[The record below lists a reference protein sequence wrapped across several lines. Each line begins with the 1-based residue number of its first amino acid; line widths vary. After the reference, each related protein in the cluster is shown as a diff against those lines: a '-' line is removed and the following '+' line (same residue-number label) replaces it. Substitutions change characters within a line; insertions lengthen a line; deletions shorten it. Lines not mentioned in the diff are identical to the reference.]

1 MTPGAVIGI
10 AAASPYISETLK
22 STWELFFVLSSL
34 RRFLPG
40 FLKNDAPVIPVVRL
54 HGPIGMSSPLRPGL
68 SLATAAL
75 PLEKAFSMKKAP
87 AVALIVNSPGGSPV
101 QSRLIFQRIRD
112 LAKENEKDVLVFVE
126 DVAASGGY
134 MIALAGDEIIVD
146 PSSVVGSIGVVAAGF
161 GFTEM
166 IKKIG
171 VERRVYTA
179 GEKKVTLDPFQPE
192 VPEDIEYL
200 KTLQQEIHD
209 TFIDMVKSRRAD
221 VLSED
226 PDLFTGKF
234 WTGSSAMN
242 LGLVDSIGDLRGV
255 LKKRYG
261 EKAEAKLISAPR
273 GMFGRKAAVGVGLDQ
288 SALTAG
294 LGNELISAAEE
305 RLMWQ
310 RFGL

>member
-1 MTPGAVIGI
+1 
-10 AAASPYISETLK
+10 
-22 STWELFFVLSSL
+22 VLSSL

-40 FLKNDAPVIPVVRL
+40 FLKNDAPIIPVVRL
-54 HGPIGMSSPLRPGL
+54 QGPIGMSSPLRPGL

-75 PLEKAFSMKKAP
+75 PLERAFSMKKAP

-161 GFTEM
+161 GFTEL
-166 IKKIG
+166 IGKIG

-221 VLSED
+221 VLSDD

-234 WTGSSAMN
+234 WTGSSAVN
-242 LGLVDSIGDLRGV
+242 LGLVDSLGDLRGV

-261 EKAEAKLISAPR
+261 DKAEAKLISAPR
-273 GMFGRKAAVGVGLDQ
+273 GLFGRKGGVGVNLEAG
-288 SALTAG
+288 ALTAG
-294 LGNELISAAEE
+294 LGNELISATEE

>member
-1 MTPGAVIGI
+1 M
-10 AAASPYISETLK
+10 
-22 STWELFFVLSSL
+22 LSSL

-40 FLKNDAPVIPVVRL
+40 FLKNDAPIIPVVRL
-54 HGPIGMSSPLRPGL
+54 QGPIGMSSPLRPSL

-75 PLEKAFSMKKAP
+75 PLERAFSMKKAP

-161 GFTEM
+161 GFTEL
-166 IKKIG
+166 IGKIG

-221 VLSED
+221 VLSDD

-234 WTGSSAMN
+234 WTGSSAVN
-242 LGLVDSIGDLRGV
+242 LGLVDSLGDLRGV

-261 EKAEAKLISAPR
+261 DKAEAKLISAPR
-273 GMFGRKAAVGVGLDQ
+273 GLFGRKGGVGVNLEAGT
-288 SALTAG
+288 LTAG

>member
-1 MTPGAVIGI
+1 M
-10 AAASPYISETLK
+10 
-22 STWELFFVLSSL
+22 LSFL
-34 RRFLPG
+34 RRLLPG

-54 HGPIGMSSPLRPGL
+54 QGAIGMSSPLRPGL
-68 SLATAAL
+68 TLATAAL

-192 VPEDIEYL
+192 VAEDIEYL

-221 VLSED
+221 VLSDD

-234 WTGSSAMN
+234 WTGTSAMN

-273 GMFGRKAAVGVGLDQ
+273 GMFGRKAAVGVGIEP

>member
-1 MTPGAVIGI
+1 M
-10 AAASPYISETLK
+10 
-22 STWELFFVLSSL
+22 LSFL
-34 RRFLPG
+34 RRLLPG
-40 FLKNDAPVIPVVRL
+40 FLKNDAPIIPVVRL
-54 HGPIGMSSPLRPGL
+54 QGAIGMSSPLRPGL
-68 SLATAAL
+68 TLATAAL

-192 VPEDIEYL
+192 VTEDIEYL

-221 VLSED
+221 VLSDD

-234 WTGSSAMN
+234 WTGTSAMN

-273 GMFGRKAAVGVGLDQ
+273 GMFGRKAAVGVGIEP
-288 SALTAG
+288 SALTTG

>member
-1 MTPGAVIGI
+1 M
-10 AAASPYISETLK
+10 
-22 STWELFFVLSSL
+22 LSSL

-40 FLKNDAPVIPVVRL
+40 FLKNDAPIIPVVRL
-54 HGPIGMSSPLRPGL
+54 QGPIGMSSPLRPGL

-75 PLEKAFSMKKAP
+75 PLERAFSMKKAP

-161 GFTEM
+161 GFTEL
-166 IKKIG
+166 IGKIG

-221 VLSED
+221 VLSDE

-234 WTGSSAMN
+234 WTGSSAVN
-242 LGLVDSIGDLRGV
+242 IGLVDSLGDLRGV

-261 EKAEAKLISAPR
+261 DKAEAKLISAPR
-273 GMFGRKAAVGVGLDQ
+273 GLFGRKGGVGVNLEAGT
-288 SALTAG
+288 LTAG

>member
-1 MTPGAVIGI
+1 M
-10 AAASPYISETLK
+10 
-22 STWELFFVLSSL
+22 LSSL

-40 FLKNDAPVIPVVRL
+40 FLKNDAPIIPVVRL
-54 HGPIGMSSPLRPGL
+54 QGPIGMSSPLRPGL

-75 PLEKAFSMKKAP
+75 PLERAFSMKKAP

-161 GFTEM
+161 GFTEL
-166 IKKIG
+166 IGKIG

-221 VLSED
+221 VLSDD

-234 WTGSSAMN
+234 WTGSSAVN
-242 LGLVDSIGDLRGV
+242 LGLVDSLGDLRGV

-261 EKAEAKLISAPR
+261 DKAEAKLVSAPR
-273 GMFGRKAAVGVGLDQ
+273 GLFGRKGGVGVNLEAG
-288 SALTAG
+288 ALTAG

>member
-1 MTPGAVIGI
+1 
-10 AAASPYISETLK
+10 
-22 STWELFFVLSSL
+22 
-34 RRFLPG
+34 
-40 FLKNDAPVIPVVRL
+40 
-54 HGPIGMSSPLRPGL
+54 MSSPLRPGL

-75 PLEKAFSMKKAP
+75 PLERAFSMKKAP

-161 GFTEM
+161 GFTEL
-166 IKKIG
+166 IGKIG

-221 VLSED
+221 VLSDD

-234 WTGSSAMN
+234 WTGSSAVN
-242 LGLVDSIGDLRGV
+242 LGLVDSLGDLRGV

-261 EKAEAKLISAPR
+261 DKAEAKLISAPR
-273 GMFGRKAAVGVGLDQ
+273 GLFGRKGGVGVNLEAGT
-288 SALTAG
+288 LTAG

>member
-1 MTPGAVIGI
+1 M
-10 AAASPYISETLK
+10 
-22 STWELFFVLSSL
+22 LSSL

-40 FLKNDAPVIPVVRL
+40 FLKNDAPIIPVVRL
-54 HGPIGMSSPLRPGL
+54 QGPIGMSSPLRPGL

-75 PLEKAFSMKKAP
+75 PLERAFSMKKAP

-161 GFTEM
+161 GFTEL
-166 IKKIG
+166 IGKIG

-179 GEKKVTLDPFQPE
+179 GKKKVTLDPFQPE

-221 VLSED
+221 VLSDD

-234 WTGSSAMN
+234 WTGSSAVN

-261 EKAEAKLISAPR
+261 DKAEAKLISAPR
-273 GMFGRKAAVGVGLDQ
+273 GLFGRKGGVGVNLEAG
-288 SALTAG
+288 ALTAG
-294 LGNELISAAEE
+294 LGNELISATEE

>member
-1 MTPGAVIGI
+1 M
-10 AAASPYISETLK
+10 
-22 STWELFFVLSSL
+22 LSSL

-40 FLKNDAPVIPVVRL
+40 FLKNDAPIIPVVRL
-54 HGPIGMSSPLRPGL
+54 QGPIGMSSPLRPGL

-75 PLEKAFSMKKAP
+75 PLERAFSMKKAP

-134 MIALAGDEIIVD
+134 MIALAGEEIIVD

-161 GFTEM
+161 GFTEL
-166 IKKIG
+166 IGKIG

-221 VLSED
+221 VLSDD

-234 WTGSSAMN
+234 WTGSSAVN
-242 LGLVDSIGDLRGV
+242 LGLVDSLGDLRGV

-261 EKAEAKLISAPR
+261 DKAEAKLVSAPR
-273 GMFGRKAAVGVGLDQ
+273 GLFGRKGGVGVNLEAG
-288 SALTAG
+288 ALTAG

>member
-1 MTPGAVIGI
+1 M
-10 AAASPYISETLK
+10 
-22 STWELFFVLSSL
+22 LSSL

-40 FLKNDAPVIPVVRL
+40 FLKNDAPIIPVVRL
-54 HGPIGMSSPLRPGL
+54 QGPIGMSSPLRPGL

-75 PLEKAFSMKKAP
+75 PLERAFSIKKAP

-161 GFTEM
+161 GFTEL
-166 IKKIG
+166 IGKIG

-221 VLSED
+221 VLSDD

-234 WTGSSAMN
+234 WTGSSAVN
-242 LGLVDSIGDLRGV
+242 LGLVDSLGDLRGV

-261 EKAEAKLISAPR
+261 DKAEAKLISAPR
-273 GMFGRKAAVGVGLDQ
+273 GLFGRKGGVGVNLEAGT
-288 SALTAG
+288 LTAG

>member
-1 MTPGAVIGI
+1 
-10 AAASPYISETLK
+10 
-22 STWELFFVLSSL
+22 
-34 RRFLPG
+34 
-40 FLKNDAPVIPVVRL
+40 
-54 HGPIGMSSPLRPGL
+54 MSSPLRPGL

-75 PLEKAFSMKKAP
+75 PLERAFSMKKAP

-161 GFTEM
+161 GFTEL
-166 IKKIG
+166 IGKIG

-179 GEKKVTLDPFQPE
+179 GKKKVTLDPFQPE

-221 VLSED
+221 VLSDD

-234 WTGSSAMN
+234 WTGSSAVN
-242 LGLVDSIGDLRGV
+242 LGLVDSLGDLRGV

-261 EKAEAKLISAPR
+261 DKAEAKLISAPR
-273 GMFGRKAAVGVGLDQ
+273 GLFGRKGGVGVNLEAG
-288 SALTAG
+288 ALTAG